1 MQLNCSVQKVNPE
14 LISFIWEYC
23 DPQKSTCDPKNH
35 SMWGKIHGDYLIT
48 KLVKSTLILV
58 LKSQPQKK
66 VVYRCKAENI
76 LGTDQISFEIFKI
89 QGSLNFLKY

>member
-1 MQLNCSVQKVNPE
+1 MH
-14 LISFIWEYC
+14 
-23 DPQKSTCDPKNH
+23 D
-35 SMWGKIHGDYLIT
+35 DYLIT

-66 VVYRCKAENI
+66 VVYRCKAENV

-89 QGSLNFLKY
+89 QGNLKYFCMILRRRIRLQSHRRI